1 MLRST
6 VKAQFD
12 TVNNGDSNILTFFR
26 KSHKVSVVTQEMGP
40 CHRKKRGSISVAI
53 LLSISKHPI
62 AGVTNSF
69 KGTAGLLEGS
79 STFAP
84 RGENKCPG
92 REAER

>member
-1 MLRST
+1 M
-6 VKAQFD
+6 
-12 TVNNGDSNILTFFR
+12 TFFR
-26 KSHKVSVVTQEMGP
+26 KSLSKCGDTGNGAMSQE
-40 CHRKKRGSISVAI
+40 KRSSISEAI
-53 LLSISKHPI
+53 LLSILKHPI

-92 REAER
+92 